1 MFVQINWSLASLLQ
15 KRETISLDLL
25 AETETE
31 RERKRE
37 RARDKERQRGG
48 VWKRERENRD
58 VEQR

>member
-25 AETETE
+25 SETETE
-31 RERKRE
+31 IERKRE
-37 RARDKERQRGG
+37 WDKDKEKQ
-48 VWKRERENRD
+48 REREEERD